1 MQQDHETLLSDA
13 VKLRQSQPFP
23 RSSSTEQLDLL
34 LNEQLIENQKKI
46 AIELANI
53 RSKPEV
59 IVHSENSIFEQFI
72 IKNKEDQKDEHGDH
86 GSDFENYS
94 NIPFTGKNEGIV
106 NVKLPLFSND
116 AVISFQNQD
125 INKFSNNQEKQK
137 NSRRNSARKIENNQS
152 NANLMNSKNLEKNL
166 RIFDPL
172 NPTLTNNDEDRRI
185 LIFHENAKTPPKIFD
200 PFRNNGFYN
209 ELFVDSDG
217 KKKIFNPFQ
226 EYDEYGKNKG
236 KAPKKEFFQNNEQKM
251 KLSEFYRSNN
261 FNRNSLQYLS
271 EYLENKRGKSYKS
284 MKKMESVIYDCNND
298 SVLGNGFYEKKV
310 NNYMDHQKY
319 SPKNMKK
326 INVLNLESSSYK
338 EYDSKLENVDKFK
351 LSCLKSKANI
361 FENDD
366 IQIGFISKLEESQ
379 RSHFSVIKIY
389 FTNKNKKNKI
399 KDLEVDYIG
408 DSSKNIKL
416 IQLNPYLI
424 QL

>member
-152 NANLMNSKNLEKNL
+152 NANLMNSKN
-166 RIFDPL
+166 F
-172 NPTLTNNDEDRRI
+172 
-185 LIFHENAKTPPKIFD
+185 
-200 PFRNNGFYN
+200 
-209 ELFVDSDG
+209 
-217 KKKIFNPFQ
+217 
-226 EYDEYGKNKG
+226 
-236 KAPKKEFFQNNEQKM
+236 
-251 KLSEFYRSNN
+251 
-261 FNRNSLQYLS
+261 
-271 EYLENKRGKSYKS
+271 
-284 MKKMESVIYDCNND
+284 
-298 SVLGNGFYEKKV
+298 
-310 NNYMDHQKY
+310 
-319 SPKNMKK
+319 
-326 INVLNLESSSYK
+326 
-338 EYDSKLENVDKFK
+338 
-351 LSCLKSKANI
+351 
-361 FENDD
+361 
-366 IQIGFISKLEESQ
+366 
-379 RSHFSVIKIY
+379 
-389 FTNKNKKNKI
+389 
-399 KDLEVDYIG
+399 
-408 DSSKNIKL
+408 
-416 IQLNPYLI
+416 
-424 QL
+424 